1 MTTTAEVNEFTGRLA
16 ELVKQV
22 QDGNE
27 VLLTQG
33 RKPVAKI
40 VSTSEKEIASG
51 TTLKIHSLKGHRVLT
66 PVIPQTELAEEMFGR
81 Q

>member
-1 MTTTAEVNEFTGRLA
+1 
-16 ELVKQV
+16 
-22 QDGNE
+22 
-27 VLLTQG
+27 LTQG

-51 TTLKIHSLKGHRVLT
+51 TTLQIHSLKGHRVLT
-66 PVIPQTELAEEMFGR
+66 PVISQSELADEMFSR

>member
-22 QDGNE
+22 QAGNE

-51 TTLKIHSLKGHRVLT
+51 TTLQIHSLNGHRVLT
-66 PVIPQTELAEEMFGR
+66 PVISQSELADEIFSR